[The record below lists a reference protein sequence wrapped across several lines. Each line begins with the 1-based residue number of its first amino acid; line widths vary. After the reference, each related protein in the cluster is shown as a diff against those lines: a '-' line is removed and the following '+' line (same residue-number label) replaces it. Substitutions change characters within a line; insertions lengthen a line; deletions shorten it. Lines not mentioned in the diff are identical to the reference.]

1 MSMAIVRKYYGVPEK
16 RGGKII
22 YRPNDPAFRLIG
34 KILSS
39 DGSHL
44 FVRFDHSCERIRLHP
59 TWEIQYL

>member
-1 MSMAIVRKYYGVPEK
+1 MSMARVRKYYGVPAK

-22 YRPNDPAFRLIG
+22 YQPNAPALSRIG

-44 FVRFDHSCERIRLHP
+44 FVRFDHSCERVRLHP